1 MAVLQMQRINIC
13 ALKKDRKQILEVLQ
27 RRGVVEPCDLKAE
40 DELFQ
45 QSDTSQQQAQFEKN
59 ASAARQ
65 ALEIL
70 NNYAPVKTSMLSSLE
85 GRKAISEAEYRAFEA
100 HCEETLE
107 MVNRISGLSKQI
119 AEQNAETV
127 RLQTQLDTLVPW
139 LPLEVPMQFKG
150 TAHTAAF
157 IGSFPEEVTMEAIY
171 QKLAQACPD
180 AVVNVDMVT
189 QSPDITCV
197 FVLTLSQ
204 TADAVEDALRAM
216 GFTLPVISCKGTAAE
231 QKQLLEQELKQVNG
245 AIEQAKAQII
255 SLAEKRPEIQMAVDF
270 YTMRAEKYGTLG
282 HLLQSKRTFFLSGY
296 IPAAYAGALQKELEG
311 KFDVAVSLEEPGE
324 DEDVP
329 VLLKNNNFVAPV
341 ESVIESYS
349 LPARGESDP
358 SSLVAIFYYFLFG
371 LMLSDFGYGLILF
384 IATFIILK
392 KFKNM
397 EPGMRRSMQLFCYCG
412 ISTMFWGV
420 LFSSYFGDVVDIVS
434 QTFFGCHAT
443 IPPLWFAPLNDPM
456 KLLVFSMAVGVAH
469 LFVGLGAKLYEC
481 LKHKQYYDAFASS
494 ILWYM
499 LVGGLIVYGLS
510 TDLLVGIMQISFRVP
525 ASIGS
530 VAAWIAAV
538 GAVGVV
544 ITGGDSKN
552 IAARLAQGLYSL
564 YNVTGYLS
572 DILSYSRLLALGLAT
587 GVVGSVVN
595 QMGAMVGGGVVGAIV
610 FILVFLIGHSL
621 NFGIELLGAYVH
633 CNRLQYVEFF
643 GKFYDGGGRKFSPF
657 AVHTKYYKFKEDN

>member
-13 ALKKDRKQILEVLQ
+13 ALKKDRKQILEILQ
-27 RRGVVEPCDLKAE
+27 RRGVVEPCDLKTDDA
-40 DELFQ
+40 LFEQ
-45 QSDTSQQQAQFEKN
+45 VDTSQQQAQFEKN

-70 NNYAPVKTSMLSSLE
+70 DTYAPVKTSMLSSLE
-85 GRKAISEAEYRAFEA
+85 GRKAISEEAYRSYEA
-100 HCEETLE
+100 HCDESLE
-107 MVNRISGLSKQI
+107 MVNRLSALSKQI
-119 AEQNAETV
+119 AEQNAEII
-127 RLQTQLDTLVPW
+127 RLLTQLDALTPW

-157 IGSFPEEVTMEAIY
+157 IGSFSEEVSLEDIY
-171 QKLAQACPD
+171 QKLAQDCPD
-180 AVVNVDMVT
+180 AIVNVDMVS
-189 QSPDITCV
+189 QSRDITCV

-204 TADAVEDALRAM
+204 TADQVEGALRAM
-216 GFTLPVISCKGTAAE
+216 GFTLPAISCKGTAAE
-231 QKQLLEQELKQVNG
+231 QKVLLEQALRD
-245 AIEQAKAQII
+245 AYRSIEDAKEQIVA
-255 SLAEKRPEIQMAVDF
+255 LAEKRDTIQLTVDY
-270 YTMRAEKYGTLG
+270 YTMRAEKYRALG
-282 HLLQSKRTFFLSGY
+282 HLLQSRRTFFLSGY
-296 IPAAYAGALQKELEG
+296 IPAPYAGALQKELEG
-311 KFDVAVSLEEPGE
+311 RFDVAVSLEEPGE

-358 SSLVAIFYYFLFG
+358 SSLVSIFYYFLFG

-384 IATFIILK
+384 LATFIILK

-397 EPGMRRSMQLFCYCG
+397 EPGLRRSMQLFCYCG

-420 LFSSYFGDVVDIVS
+420 LFSSYFGDVVDVVS
-434 QTFFGCHAT
+434 RTFFGIQLT

-456 KLLVFSMAVGVAH
+456 KLLVFSMAVGVVH
-469 LFVGLGAKLYEC
+469 LFVGLGAKLYAC
-481 LKHKQYYDAFASS
+481 LKNKQYYDAFASA

-499 LVGGLIVYGLS
+499 LVGGLIIYGLS

-525 ASIGS
+525 ASIGQ

-595 QMGAMVGGGVVGAIV
+595 QMGAMVGGGAVGAIV

-643 GKFYDGGGRKFSPF
+643 GKFYDGGGRKFNPF